1 MDNSESITGSS
12 VGDPKGLHEGD
23 GELRQAEKLRADAM
37 ESAPLKNKAK
47 KAKKD
52 DGKEVSP
59 CKT

>member
-23 GELRQAEKLRADAM
+23 GKLRQAEKLRADAM
-37 ESAPLKNKAK
+37 ENVPNMAK

>member
-37 ESAPLKNKAK
+37 ENVPNMAK